1 VLESICITSTFF
13 SYQGKKKSP
22 LMLLN
27 WQPVLGRGTTKS
39 QNQAEEKQQAAQGLN
54 MQLGTNN

>member
-1 VLESICITSTFF
+1 
-13 SYQGKKKSP
+13 
-22 LMLLN
+22 MLLN